1 MPEAGLSEKRANDE
15 HARVA
20 HLRLLHVMAAAAL
33 LLPLLLFCFA
43 SWLSY
48 RTTHDLADERIAR
61 ALDVMQEQALKA
73 FQSMD
78 LALDTIDG
86 LLGDRSAGEIRADEQ
101 RLHEQLRRIQKALPE
116 VQSIWIFGPDGRP
129 QVMTREYPAP
139 AALSYADQDYF
150 TEPRDGAPGIHI
162 GTIHQS
168 VSGGQPYFSFN
179 RARRDRDG
187 KFIGVIEMSLLPS
200 DFIRFYSQLMNTPGM
215 TFELLRADGTVLAR
229 FPSRPTPRRLDE
241 GSQFRRAIAASPEA
255 GAFPSRSR
263 VDGRQRRF
271 AYRKL
276 PLLPL
281 YVTAGVAT
289 AEVDREWIDGMTL
302 HLIFGV
308 PATAFLFGAVVV
320 VLQRTRRLYAE
331 QDLREA
337 AEATV
342 RQTQRLDAVGRLTGG
357 VAHDF
362 NNLLTIIIGNL
373 STVQR
378 IVEQSLDGAGL
389 NAANLSAANLNA
401 AKARLDRAAAN
412 AMLGAKRAATLTQRL
427 LAFARLHPLEPRPL
441 DVNRLLN
448 DFSAFLSRT
457 LGETV
462 ALEVVGAAGL
472 WLVSADQAQ
481 LETALINLAV
491 NARDAMPDGG
501 KLTLETANAWVDDAY
516 RRINP
521 DVEPGQ
527 YVLISV
533 TDTGTGMS
541 RDVAE
546 KAFEPFFT
554 TKGAGHGTGLGLSQ
568 VYGFV
573 KQSGGHVKIYSEVGE
588 GTTVKIYLP
597 RLVGAAQAQ
606 NAADTAEPPVAER
619 GHGERILVVE
629 DDAEVRAYIVEALR
643 ELNFDVS
650 EAPDGKS
657 ALSVAEGR
665 ELDLLLTDVILPGIN
680 GRQLADTMTAQR
692 PGLKV
697 LFMTGYSRNAIVHQG
712 RLDPGVHMLQKPV
725 SGADLVRKIRELL
738 DTPAAARANDAA
750 TST

>member
-1 MPEAGLSEKRANDE
+1 MPEAAPPDGLSEKRAKDE
-15 HARVA
+15 QARA
-20 HLRLLHVMAAAAL
+20 ATIRLLHVLAVAAL
-33 LLPLLLFCFA
+33 LLPLSLFCVA

-48 RTTHDLADERIAR
+48 RTTQDLANERIIH

-78 LALDTIDG
+78 LALDTIDT
-86 LLGDRSAGEIRADEQ
+86 LLGDRSADEIRADEQ
-101 RLHEQLRRIQKALPE
+101 RLHEQLLRIQQALPE

-139 AALSYADQDYF
+139 TSLSYADQDYVF
-150 TEPRDGAPGIHI
+150 GPRDGPPGVHV

-179 RARRDRDG
+179 RARRDRAG

-200 DFIRFYSQLMNTPGM
+200 DFVRFYSQLMSNPGT
-215 TFELLRADGTVLAR
+215 TFELLRDDGTVLAR
-229 FPSRPTPRRLDE
+229 FPPRPAPRRLDE
-241 GSQFRRAIAASPEA
+241 ASRFRRAVVASPAA
-255 GAFPSRSR
+255 GAFVSRSR

-276 PLLPL
+276 PSLPL
-281 YVTAGVAT
+281 YVTAGFST
-289 AEVDREWIDGMTL
+289 AEVDREWMSGMAL
-302 HLIFGV
+302 HLIFGI
-308 PATAFLFGAVVV
+308 PATAFLFGAVLV
-320 VLQRTRRLYAE
+320 VLHRTRRLYAE
-331 QDLREA
+331 QDRREA

-373 STVQR
+373 STIQR
-378 IVEQSLDGAGL
+378 IVEGNLDG
-389 NAANLSAANLNA
+389 
-401 AKARLDRAAAN
+401 AKARLERTAAN

-457 LGETV
+457 LGENI

-501 KLTLETANAWVDDAY
+501 KLTLETANVYVDDAY
-516 RRINP
+516 RRLNP

-527 YVLISV
+527 YVLIAVS
-533 TDTGTGMS
+533 DTGTGMS
-541 RDVAE
+541 RDTAE

-554 TKGAGHGTGLGLSQ
+554 TKDAGHGTGLGLSQ

-573 KQSGGHVKIYSEVGE
+573 KQSGGHVKIYSEVAE
-588 GTTVKIYLP
+588 GTTVKIYLR
-597 RLVGAAQAQ
+597 RLIGDAQAR
-606 NAADTAEPPVAER
+606 NASEAAEPAVVER
-619 GHGERILVVE
+619 GRGERILVVE
-629 DDAEVRAYIVEALR
+629 DDTEVRAYIVEALG
-643 ELNFDVS
+643 ELGFEVS
-650 EAPDGKS
+650 EAPDGKQ
-657 ALSVAEGR
+657 ALALTEGR
-665 ELDLLLTDVILPGIN
+665 ELDLLLTDVILPGMN
-680 GRQLADTMTAQR
+680 GRQLADAMTAQR

-712 RLDPGVHMLQKPV
+712 RLDPGTHMLQKPIT
-725 SGADLVRKIRELL
+725 SADLVRKIRELL
-738 DTPAAARANDAA
+738 T
-750 TST
+750 TSA

>member
-1 MPEAGLSEKRANDE
+1 MPEAAPSEGLSEKRAKDE
-15 HARVA
+15 QARVA
-20 HLRLLHVMAAAAL
+20 HIRLLHVMAAAAL

-43 SWLSY
+43 SWASY
-48 RTTHDLADERIAR
+48 RSTQELADERIAR
-61 ALDVMQEQALKA
+61 ALDVMQEEALKT
-73 FQSMD
+73 FQSMT
-78 LALDTIDG
+78 LALDTIETV
-86 LLGDRSAGEIRADEQ
+86 LGDRSADEIRADEQ
-101 RLHEQLRRIQKALPE
+101 RLHEQLRQIQRALPD

-129 QVMTREYPAP
+129 QVITREYPAP
-139 AALSYADQDYF
+139 SLSYADEDYF
-150 TEPRDGAPGIHI
+150 REPRDGAPGIHI
-162 GTIHQS
+162 GAIHQS

-187 KFIGVIEMSLLPS
+187 KFLGVIEMSLLPS
-200 DFIRFYSQLMNTPGM
+200 DFVRFYSQLTNTPGM
-215 TFELLRADGTVLAR
+215 TFELLREDGTVLAR
-229 FPSRPTPRRLDE
+229 SPPRSTPRRLDDA
-241 GSQFRRAIAASPEA
+241 SRFRRAIAASPA
-255 GAFPSRSR
+255 GGVFASRSR

-276 PLLPL
+276 PSLPL
-281 YVTAGVAT
+281 YVVAGVSAVET
-289 AEVDREWIDGMTL
+289 DREWMSGMAL

-331 QDLREA
+331 QDRREQ

-362 NNLLTIIIGNL
+362 NNLLTIILGNL
-373 STVQR
+373 STIQR
-378 IVEQSLDGAGL
+378 ILDRSTDDA
-389 NAANLSAANLNA
+389 SLNA
-401 AKARLDRAAAN
+401 AKAKLERAGAN

-448 DFSAFLSRT
+448 DFSSFLSRT
-457 LGETV
+457 IGETI

-472 WLVSADQAQ
+472 WLVSVDQAQ
-481 LETALINLAV
+481 LETALINLSV

-501 KLTLETANAWVDDAY
+501 KLTLETANVYVDDAY
-516 RRINP
+516 RRLNP
-521 DVEPGQ
+521 DVELGQ

-533 TDTGTGMS
+533 TDTGAGMS
-541 RDVAE
+541 RDTVE

-554 TKGAGHGTGLGLSQ
+554 TKDAGHGTGLGLSQ

-573 KQSGGHVKIYSEVGE
+573 RQSGGHAKIYSEVGE

-597 RLVGAAQAQ
+597 RLVGDAPAQ
-606 NAADTAEPPVAER
+606 NAVEAAESAPAER
-619 GHGERILVVE
+619 GRGERILVVE

-643 ELNFDVS
+643 ELGFEVS
-650 EAPDGKS
+650 EAPDGKQ
-657 ALSVAEGR
+657 ALAVTEGR
-665 ELDLLLTDVILPGIN
+665 DLDLLLTDVILPGIN
-680 GRQLADTMTAQR
+680 GRQLADAMTAQR

-712 RLDPGVHMLQKPV
+712 RLDPGVHLLQKPV
-725 SGADLVRKIRELL
+725 TSVDLVRKIRELL
-738 DTPAAARANDAA
+738 GAPARAGTMPSD
-750 TST
+750 TRSSD